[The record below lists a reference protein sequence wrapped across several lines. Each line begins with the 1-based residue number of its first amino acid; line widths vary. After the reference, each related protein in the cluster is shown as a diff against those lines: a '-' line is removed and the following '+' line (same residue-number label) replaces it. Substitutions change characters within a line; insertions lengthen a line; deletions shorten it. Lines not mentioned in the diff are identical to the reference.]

1 MPNRTAAILAAA
13 LLLTLGVQAQETRPE
28 PQMLAVQPP
37 APPRPEVPGQ
47 PTNIK
52 LELTITDQTGP
63 GEPGKR
69 TVSMILAD
77 RQNGSIRSSGSVVL
91 AGNRINVS
99 LNVDARPI
107 IINDNRIRLELT
119 LEYAP
124 KPGTENATSGEGR
137 AHLTERLGLIVV
149 PGKPMVVSQ
158 ASDPTSDR
166 KISVELTAT
175 IMK

>member
-1 MPNRTAAILAAA
+1 MLKRTAAVLAAA
-13 LLLTLGVQAQETRPE
+13 LLLTIGVRAQEPKPD
-28 PQMLAVQPP
+28 PQPPAAQPP
-37 APPRPEVPGQ
+37 APARTEIAGQ
-47 PTNIK
+47 PRNIK

-77 RQNGSIRSSGSVVL
+77 RQNGSIRSSGGVVL

-107 IINDNRIRLELT
+107 IISDNRIRLELT

-137 AHLTERLGLIVV
+137 AHLSERLGLIVD
-149 PGKPMVVSQ
+149 PGKPMLVSQ

-166 KISVELTAT
+166 RISVELTAT
-175 IMK
+175 ILK

>member
-1 MPNRTAAILAAA
+1 MLKRTAAILAAV
-13 LLLTLGVQAQETRPE
+13 LSLTTGVLAQEVKPD
-28 PQMLAVQPP
+28 PQPARPP
-37 APPRPEVPGQ
+37 APARPETPGQ

-77 RQNGSIRSSGSVVL
+77 RQNGSIRSGGHVVSG
-91 AGNRINVS
+91 GNRLPVT
-99 LNVDARPI
+99 LNVDARPSLI
-107 IINDNRIRLELT
+107 SNDNRILLELT
-119 LEYAP
+119 LEYLP
-124 KPGTENATSGEGR
+124 KPGSDNANSGEGR
-137 AHLTERLGLIVV
+137 ANLTERLGLVV
-149 PGKPMVVSQ
+149 TSGKPLVISH

-175 IMK
+175 ILK